1 MKTQDIINMGLAWKQ
16 VTEAYGGD
24 MPSKDHVMKMCKDGM
39 SEAEMLKMHPDCD
52 QEKLKA
58 MIKDCKGSMD
68 EQVSEKMSSKEKMA
82 KGLYNSFVIPEDVP
96 MDERDMF
103 MAKAAAAHKA
113 GKSHF
118 MMPGGKKH
126 PVTMQ
131 KDTAKAVNSST
142 NEGIYAMKKAG
153 NAKADAEADERKKMK
168 KEGNAQSADRK
179 PEMYIDPTSGKKK
192 VRMVPTDDKIVDKDA
207 NEGVEENK
215 AASLAKKLAK
225 ASASSEKGKAAV
237 TLPKAP
243 FPIPKKESAEANQ
256 ELEMVTE
263 YSKPNSVSRMRE
275 AMMQMYQEAADR
287 ADHYKGASKPDGMKD
302 NLKGKGAKDMAD
314 QPTEVDDTEEKG
326 HDDVSKAGRAGPTA
340 KARPNDNMK
349 GDKAVVNPVK
359 K

>member
-16 VTEAYGGD
+16 VTE
-24 MPSKDHVMKMCKDGM
+24 
-39 SEAEMLKMHPDCD
+39 
-52 QEKLKA
+52 
-58 MIKDCKGSMD
+58 
-68 EQVSEKMSSKEKMA
+68 KMSSKEKMA
-82 KGLYNSFVIPEDVP
+82 KGLYNGFEIPEDVP

-118 MMPGGKKH
+118 SMPGGKKH

-131 KDTAKAVNSST
+131 KDTAKAVNSDT
-142 NEGIYAMKKAG
+142 QKE
-153 NAKADAEADERKKMK
+153 DV
-168 KEGNAQSADRK
+168 KEGDAQSADRK
-179 PEMYIDPTSGKKK
+179 PQMYIDPTSGKKK

-225 ASASSEKGKAAV
+225 SAASSAAGKAAV

-263 YSKPNSVSRMRE
+263 YSTPNSVSRMRE
-275 AMMQMYQEAADR
+275 AMMQMFQEAADR
-287 ADHYKGASKPDGMKD
+287 ADHYKGAAKPEGMKD

-326 HDDVSKAGRAGPTA
+326 HDDVSKAGRAGPKG

>member
-16 VTEAYGGD
+16 VTEAHGGD

-118 MMPGGKKH
+118 SMPGGKKH

-131 KDTAKAVNSST
+131 KDTAKAVNSDT
-142 NEGIYAMKKAG
+142 QKE
-153 NAKADAEADERKKMK
+153 DV
-168 KEGNAQSADRK
+168 KEGDAQSADRK
-179 PEMYIDPTSGKKK
+179 PQMYIDPTSGKKK
-192 VRMVPTDDKIVDKDA
+192 VRMVPTDDKIVDKNA

-340 KARPNDNMK
+340 KARSNDNMK

>member
-1 MKTQDIINMGLAWKQ
+1 MKTQDIINVGLAWKQ
-16 VTEAYGGD
+16 VT
-24 MPSKDHVMKMCKDGM
+24 
-39 SEAEMLKMHPDCD
+39 
-52 QEKLKA
+52 
-58 MIKDCKGSMD
+58 
-68 EQVSEKMSSKEKMA
+68 EKMSSKEKMA
-82 KGLYNSFVIPEDVP
+82 KGLYNGFEIPEDVP

-118 MMPGGKKH
+118 SMPGGKKH

-131 KDTAKAVNSST
+131 KDTAKAVNSDT
-142 NEGIYAMKKAG
+142 QKE
-153 NAKADAEADERKKMK
+153 DV
-168 KEGNAQSADRK
+168 KEGDTQSADRK
-179 PEMYIDPTSGKKK
+179 PQMYIDPTSGKKK

-225 ASASSEKGKAAV
+225 SAASSAAGKAAV

-263 YSKPNSVSRMRE
+263 YSNPNSVSRMRE

-287 ADHYKGASKPDGMKD
+287 ADHYKGAAKPEGMKD

-326 HDDVSKAGRAGPTA
+326 HDDVSKAGRAGPKG

>member
-16 VTEAYGGD
+16 VTE
-24 MPSKDHVMKMCKDGM
+24 
-39 SEAEMLKMHPDCD
+39 
-52 QEKLKA
+52 
-58 MIKDCKGSMD
+58 
-68 EQVSEKMSSKEKMA
+68 KMSSKEKMA
-82 KGLYNSFVIPEDVP
+82 KGLYNGFEIPEDVP

-118 MMPGGKKH
+118 SMPGGKKH

-131 KDTAKAVNSST
+131 KDTAKAVNSDT
-142 NEGIYAMKKAG
+142 QKE
-153 NAKADAEADERKKMK
+153 DV
-168 KEGNAQSADRK
+168 KEGDAQSADRK
-179 PEMYIDPTSGKKK
+179 PQMYIDPTTGKKK

-225 ASASSEKGKAAV
+225 SAASSAAGKAAV

-263 YSKPNSVSRMRE
+263 YSTPNSVSRMRE
-275 AMMQMYQEAADR
+275 AMMQMFQEAADR
-287 ADHYKGASKPDGMKD
+287 ADHYKGAAKPEGMKD

-326 HDDVSKAGRAGPTA
+326 HDDVSKAGRAGPKG

>member
-16 VTEAYGGD
+16 VTE
-24 MPSKDHVMKMCKDGM
+24 
-39 SEAEMLKMHPDCD
+39 
-52 QEKLKA
+52 
-58 MIKDCKGSMD
+58 
-68 EQVSEKMSSKEKMA
+68 KMSSKEKMA
-82 KGLYNSFVIPEDVP
+82 KGLYNGFEIPEDVP

-118 MMPGGKKH
+118 SMPGGKKH

-131 KDTAKAVNSST
+131 KDTAKAVNSDT
-142 NEGIYAMKKAG
+142 QKE
-153 NAKADAEADERKKMK
+153 DV
-168 KEGNAQSADRK
+168 KEGDAQSADRK
-179 PEMYIDPTSGKKK
+179 PQMYIDPTSGKKK

-225 ASASSEKGKAAV
+225 SAASSAAGKAAV

-243 FPIPKKESAEANQ
+243 FPIPKKESVEANQ

-263 YSKPNSVSRMRE
+263 YSTPNSVSRMRE
-275 AMMQMYQEAADR
+275 AMMQMFQEAADR
-287 ADHYKGASKPDGMKD
+287 ADHYKGAAKPEGMKD

-326 HDDVSKAGRAGPTA
+326 HDDVSKAGRAGPKG